1 MEMKPIIIWI
11 VIIIGGS
18 MSVGMLLDAIPKIV
32 DRLTKPVIVIMFVV
46 SLFRN
51 ISFMK
56 DIAPQI
62 KELAA
67 GANVQGIIH
76 TVVFYVHHYVV
87 IAWNLL
93 MKTIETL

>member
-11 VIIIGGS
+11 TIIIGGS
-18 MSVGMLLDAIPKIV
+18 MTLGVILDSIPKIINK
-32 DRLTKPVIVIMFVV
+32 LTKPAIYMMFIV

-56 DIAPQI
+56 EIAPQI
-62 KELAA
+62 KALAI
-67 GANVQGIIH
+67 GANVQGVIH
-76 TVVFYVHHYVV
+76 TIVFYVHHYFV

-93 MKTIETL
+93 IKTLENI